1 VTVIPTSHIRTVSQ
15 KTRMLDTLDT
25 VAQSQLNATA
35 VTKYQF
41 THESTEKNQLM
52 KL

>member
-1 VTVIPTSHIRTVSQ
+1 VIVIPTSHIAAEYDAGHFV
-15 KTRMLDTLDT
+15 T
-25 VAQSQLNATA
+25 VAQSQLNSTA